1 MAGRPGPRDAAPAP
15 APGSLVLAVVV
26 GGFGIDR
33 LARDAYEDNPSR
45 FAEGYA
51 AGQLAQLVE
60 REGLDHGYSGYWT
73 AANVTF
79 ASRFAAKTYPVQPC
93 GAGVCA
99 FRLHRLDAWYVPRE
113 GVRTFYAVD
122 ELAPEPRVGPP
133 PAEWDPVKNVQLGQ
147 LLVYVF
153 NYDIASRIQPDP
165 KDR

>member
-1 MAGRPGPRDAAPAP
+1 M
-15 APGSLVLAVVV
+15 
-26 GGFGIDR
+26 
-33 LARDAYEDNPSR
+33 
-45 FAEGYA
+45 
-51 AGQLAQLVE
+51 
-60 REGLDHGYSGYWT
+60 
-73 AANVTF
+73 TF

-133 PAEWDPVKNVQLGQ
+133 PAEWDPAKNVQLGQ

-153 NYDIASRIQPDP
+153 NCDIASRIQPDP